1 MQSALRLAFFTS
13 LISLAS
19 AHDGGL
25 LLHTGKPL
33 KRSLAE
39 APFAVVT
46 GAGSLA
52 YQTVPGWGAVPD
64 TVKIG
69 PTHGGVVVDKEGHIY
84 VSSDGN
90 EGIFVFK
97 PDGTLAKKIA
107 PEFSGIHGMMIHG
120 ENGREYIYAAHLR
133 SKQVVKL
140 DLDGKALLQIPY
152 PKEANAYPDG
162 NGYAPTG
169 VTVAPDGS
177 IFVADGYGKS
187 LIHKFD
193 AAGKWIKTFGGKGN
207 TDGKFETCHG
217 IALDTRGEKP
227 LLLVCDRENRR
238 LVHMD
243 LDGNFVAVITK
254 DLRRPCA
261 VSILGDHVA
270 IAELEARVTILDKSN
285 QPVGHLGDNPDK
297 SQWAKFPSPQ
307 SEWKD
312 GIFTAPHG
320 LSYDKDGNLYVQDW
334 NQTGRITKLVKQA
347 AQ

>member
-1 MQSALRLAFFTS
+1 MHPAFRIALFCCALQPVV
-13 LISLAS
+13 
-19 AHDGGL
+19 AHDGSL
-25 LLHTGKPL
+25 LQHAAKPL
-33 KRSLAE
+33 RRSLAE
-39 APFAVVT
+39 APFPVAT
-46 GAGSLA
+46 GSGSLA
-52 YQTVPGWGAVPD
+52 YQTVPGWGAVPG
-64 TVKIG
+64 TVNIG
-69 PTHGGVVVDKEGHIY
+69 PTHGGVVVDKAGHIY

-90 EGIFVFK
+90 EGLFVFK
-97 PDGTLAKKIA
+97 PDGALVKKIA
-107 PEFSGIHGMMIHG
+107 PEFSGIHGLMI
-120 ENGREYIYAAHLR
+120 REEDGKEFIYAAHLR
-133 SKQVVKL
+133 SKHVVKL
-140 DLDGKALLQIPY
+140 DLDGKAILKLGY

-169 VTVAPDGS
+169 VTVGPDGA

-187 LIHKFD
+187 LIHKYD
-193 AAGKWIKTFGGKGN
+193 ASGKYIKSFGGKGN

-217 IALDTRGEKP
+217 IALDTRGPKP

-261 VSILGDHVA
+261 ASIHGDHVA
-270 IAELEARVTILDKSN
+270 IAELEARVTIIDKSN
-285 QPVGHLGDNPDK
+285 QPVAFLGDNPDK
-297 SQWAKFPSPQ
+297 SLWAKFPAAQ

-312 GIFTAPHG
+312 GLFTAPHG

-334 NQTGRITKLVKQA
+334 NQTGRITKMVKQA